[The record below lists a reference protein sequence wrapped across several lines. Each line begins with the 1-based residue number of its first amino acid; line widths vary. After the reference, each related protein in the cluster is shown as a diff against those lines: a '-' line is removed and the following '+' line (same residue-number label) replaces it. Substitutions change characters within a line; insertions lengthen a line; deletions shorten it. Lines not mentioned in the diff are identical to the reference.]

1 MDTLPSTSG
10 LTRDAESDD
19 HAIMWLDIELES
31 DNERLRLSAR
41 GCRGERPPPHQLL
54 PEKGAFNLQTF
65 TNKVARAVRF
75 GKTLEPDIVN
85 YAHALHQD
93 FFQGELRDVLAR
105 LVEAT
110 KDGRVLVRLF
120 MNHRD
125 LQAIPWEAL
134 CKPGTAEGF
143 LGVDPKLLVA
153 RGVLSQDPWEPRAVR
168 GAVRVLVI
176 VPGSE
181 EHAIAALFDALGPSI
196 QSGEVEWLDPIAGDS
211 ISAQVL
217 FNRLRSGKSPHV
229 VHFIGHGG
237 VDLQGR
243 PTLRLADDEDGEER
257 WITAESLAR
266 ELQSSFMED
275 LRLVV
280 LESCEGAKAGVF
292 GSAGEILCKAGADA
306 VVAYLW
312 PVKAD
317 TARRVSTELYRTLT
331 GVERTTGDI
340 GAAIT
345 AARSTLLTDSAEA
358 FSPVLYLRA
367 SESVLFN
374 FKNRKVTQPRNK
386 GKSKRLAPALQ
397 HILEK
402 PFTLV
407 LGDNQEDRSSLKKDI
422 EQFLTDQGDT
432 LPTNLPLS
440 AIMQQCVMRY
450 GIDVLHSIFQ
460 SSMMEQMRGPTPP
473 FVEAMG
479 QIVPAGVHITLL
491 WQPHLERAIAAAQP
505 QKTIYAI
512 QPSLRSSGKAR
523 VLKRAAGTNAWKMEA
538 GMPGRLDFD
547 NDILVLRIYGGYSP
561 EARPIFS
568 QPLLTEDDH
577 LFSLKNL
584 GWIEELLSQP
594 RTRPGLLA
602 GLTVRKWRHRM
613 LLRWLYDERPPP
625 KDSLAIVSPGTDP
638 AEAGIWDSGG
648 WLDGAGHVSVV
659 TEDLGTLAPLVLEAV
674 LQNG

>member
-1 MDTLPSTSG
+1 
-10 LTRDAESDD
+10 
-19 HAIMWLDIELES
+19 MWLDIELEP
-31 DNERLRLSAR
+31 DDERIRLSAR
-41 GCRGERPPPHQLL
+41 GCRGERPSPHRFS
-54 PEKGAFNLQTF
+54 PEKGAFTLQSF
-65 TNKVARAVRF
+65 TNKVGRAVRL
-75 GKTLEPDIVN
+75 GKTLEPDLVG
-85 YAHALHQD
+85 YAQALHQD
-93 FFQGELRDVLAR
+93 FFQGELRDVVTR
-105 LVEAT
+105 LVDVA
-110 KDGRVLVRLF
+110 KDKDSRVLVRLF
-120 MNHRD
+120 MSQRE

-134 CKPGTAEGF
+134 CKPGTGEGF

-153 RGVLSQDPWEPRAVR
+153 RGVLSQDPWEPRVVK

-176 VPGSE
+176 APGSE
-181 EHAIAALFDALGPSI
+181 EHATGALFDALGPFI
-196 QSGEVEWLDPIAGDS
+196 QSGEVEWLDPIAGDT

-229 VHFIGHGG
+229 VHFVGHGG

-257 WITAESLAR
+257 WITAEALAR
-266 ELQSSFMED
+266 ELQSSFMEE

-280 LESCEGAKAGVF
+280 LESCEGAKAGAF
-292 GSAGEILCKAGADA
+292 GSAGEILSKAGADA

-317 TARRVSTELYRTLT
+317 TGRRASTELYRTLT
-331 GVERTTGDI
+331 GAERTAGDI
-340 GAAIT
+340 GAAIA
-345 AARSTLLTDSAEA
+345 AARSTLLTESAEA

-367 SESVLFN
+367 TDSVIFN
-374 FKNRKVTQPRNK
+374 FKNRKVAPPRNK
-386 GKSKRLAPALQ
+386 SKSKRLAPALQ
-397 HILEK
+397 QVLEK

-422 EQFLTDQGDT
+422 EQFLTEQGDT
-432 LPTNLPLS
+432 LPANLPLS
-440 AIMQQCVMRY
+440 ALMQQCAMRY
-450 GIDVLHSIFQ
+450 GTDLLHSIFQ

-473 FVEAMG
+473 FIEVMG
-479 QIVPAGVHITLL
+479 QIVPAGVHVTLL

-523 VLKRAAGTNAWKMEA
+523 VLKRAAGANTWKMEA
-538 GMPGRLDFD
+538 GLPGRLDLD
-547 NDILVLRIYGGYSP
+547 NDILVLRVYGGYSA

-584 GWIEELLSQP
+584 GWIEEMLSQP

-602 GLTVRKWRHRM
+602 GLTLRKWRHRM

-625 KDSLAIVSPGTDP
+625 KDTLAIVSPVADP
-638 AEAGIWDSGG
+638 AEPGIWDSGG
-648 WLDGAGHVSVV
+648 WLEGAGHVAVV
-659 TEDLGTLAPLVLEAV
+659 TDELGALAAPLLEAAM
-674 LQNG
+674 QRG